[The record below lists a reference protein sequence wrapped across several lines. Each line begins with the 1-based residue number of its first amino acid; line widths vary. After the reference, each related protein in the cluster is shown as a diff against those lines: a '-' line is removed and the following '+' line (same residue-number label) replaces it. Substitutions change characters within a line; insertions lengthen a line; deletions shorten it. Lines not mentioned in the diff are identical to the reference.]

1 MTIKVIEAT
10 KDDVHFLWDMLY
22 EAVYVDENSDKPP
35 RSIIETPEMASYV
48 KDWGRHGDLA
58 LLAVD
63 SNEDKLGAI
72 WIRLFDDI
80 NKTYGYIDKETPILS
95 MATLPQY
102 RGKGIGSEL
111 LKEIKSQAASKGYL
125 RISLSVDPSNPARR
139 LYERFGFQK
148 TGIDGTSWNMVAE
161 LGEL

>member
-1 MTIKVIEAT
+1 MTIKIIEAR

-22 EAVYVDENSDKPP
+22 EAVYVDENSEKPP

-48 KDWGRHGDLA
+48 KEWGRYGDLG

-63 SNEDKLGAI
+63 SNGNKLGAI
-72 WIRLFDDI
+72 WIRLFDDLT
-80 NKTYGYIDKETPILS
+80 KTYGYIDKETPILS
-95 MATLPQY
+95 MAILPQY

-139 LYERFGFQK
+139 LYERFGFKK
-148 TGIDGTSWNMVAE
+148 TGIDGTSWNMVAG
-161 LGEL
+161 LGEQ

>member
-22 EAVYVDENSDKPP
+22 EAVYVDEHSEKPP
-35 RSIIETPEMASYV
+35 RSIIETPKMASYV

-63 SNEDKLGAI
+63 SNGNKLGAV
-72 WIRLFDDI
+72 WIRLFDDLS
-80 NKTYGYIDKETPILS
+80 KTYGYIDEETPILS
-95 MATLPQY
+95 MAILPQF

-125 RISLSVDPSNPARR
+125 RISLSVDPSNPALR
-139 LYERFGFQK
+139 LYQRFGFKK
-148 TGIDGTSWNMVAE
+148 TGIDGTSWDMVAE
-161 LGEL
+161 LGEQ